1 MSSNPLKQYFRR
13 PALYIKL
20 PSNGQGYAQGDI
32 EMTETGDLPVFPMT
46 AIDEIT
52 VRTPDAL
59 FNGTAVVELIKS
71 CVPNIKNP
79 WAVSSIDLEALFVAI
94 KSASQGSEIEME
106 SECPACKE
114 TGKYGVNL
122 TAMLMGLKSGDY
134 SVELNIDE
142 LYFKFRPLTFKEMND
157 VSMTQFNIQQKLTA
171 NNNDSAEEAA
181 RKNQEAVKTVI
192 ELSMELIAGSIEYI
206 KTPVGVVKEK
216 EYFSEYLKNCDKNVF
231 AKIRDYVT
239 ELKEK
244 SESPP
249 LPITCVNC
257 QHPYETKFTL
267 NITDFFG

>member
-171 NNNDSAEEAA
+171 NSNDSA
-181 RKNQEAVKTVI
+181 
-192 ELSMELIAGSIEYI
+192 
-206 KTPVGVVKEK
+206 
-216 EYFSEYLKNCDKNVF
+216 
-231 AKIRDYVT
+231 
-239 ELKEK
+239 
-244 SESPP
+244 
-249 LPITCVNC
+249 
-257 QHPYETKFTL
+257 
-267 NITDFFG
+267 